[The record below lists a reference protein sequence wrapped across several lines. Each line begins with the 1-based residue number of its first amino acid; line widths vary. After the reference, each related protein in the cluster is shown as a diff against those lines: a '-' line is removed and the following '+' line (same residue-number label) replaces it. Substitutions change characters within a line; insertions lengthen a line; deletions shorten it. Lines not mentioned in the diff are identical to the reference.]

1 MVRND
6 TGDMVAGL
14 LILLV
19 VFAILR
25 PMCSPKVVV
34 PPDPNE
40 ELAKVAREAIEMARE
55 AREEAASVRASSD
68 RWFFISLAAAVT
80 VPLLVAVLFFKFY
93 ANTPPDEAEV
103 VMQLLR
109 LADDENQRLPPPK
122 HKTLAAPSNEDGPAR
137 RLENGE

>member
-1 MVRND
+1 MIRND
-6 TGDMVAGL
+6 TGEMLVGL
-14 LILLV
+14 LVLLI

-25 PMCSPKVVV
+25 PMCTPKVVV

-68 RWFFISLAAAVT
+68 RWFFISLAAAVAA
-80 VPLLVAVLFFKFY
+80 PLVIAVLFFKFY

-109 LADDENQRLPPPK
+109 LADAERRKLPPPE
-122 HKTLAAPSNEDGPAR
+122 HKALAGPSNEDGSAPR
-137 RLENGE
+137 RRDN